1 MTKPVQHIAEQR
13 AFGLEIETVQRV
25 VVKESPIDRCG
36 SFERWR
42 RMAAIE
48 RLEIGGERLRRFAAR
63 LRSGPVPHQAS
74 QNRRAA
80 ACLYRLLKQ
89 IGIDILPLLR
99 RLGFP
104 HIRSTRGEVMVA
116 IVALLDARRR
126 DAEPTYAR

>member
-63 LRSGPVPHQAS
+63 LRSGPGPHPALRK
-74 QNRRAA
+74 RRAA
-80 ACLYRLLKQ
+80 PGLYRLLTP
-89 IGIDILPLLR
+89 IAIDILPLLR
-99 RLGFP
+99 AVRLP
-104 HIRSTRGEVMVA
+104 HFRPPS
-116 IVALLDARRR
+116 
-126 DAEPTYAR
+126 AEGKV